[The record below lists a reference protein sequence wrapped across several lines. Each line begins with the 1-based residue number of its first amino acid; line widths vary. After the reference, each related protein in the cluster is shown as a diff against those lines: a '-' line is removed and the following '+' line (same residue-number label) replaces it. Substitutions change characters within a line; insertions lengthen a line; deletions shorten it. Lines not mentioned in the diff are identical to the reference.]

1 MFYITLKI
9 IKINRKSAI
18 VDKVDNLVENRPYI
32 FPKIAFAS
40 LIYASAERFMTAFA
54 FAVEEAPPHAARRP
68 LTPNI
73 LLRPRGIYSDLQNSK
88 LADEPRICKRKA
100 PHCPYGEND
109 ETSQACRDRQSRS
122 RPALSHNV
130 NNPERSTPPRHRS
143 RSRPAISHSV
153 NKRKAKKY
161 GALRAANSKSQTSRT
176 CTNLL

>member
-54 FAVEEAPPHAARRP
+54 FTVEEAPLHVARRP
-68 LTPNI
+68 LTRNFRT
-73 LLRPRGIYSDLQNSK
+73 LRPRGIYSDLQNFK

-109 ETSQACRDRQSRS
+109 ETSQACRNRQ
-122 RPALSHNV
+122 
-130 NNPERSTPPRHRS
+130 S

-153 NKRKAKKY
+153 NKRKAKNTAPCAPRTQRVKRRE
-161 GALRAANSKSQTSRT
+161 RAPTCCEPDRT
-176 CTNLL
+176 K